1 MCNKTIIEFGFHDIM
16 NDQTS
21 FLCYLT
27 QTSVLII
34 NDILLNLIQ

>member
-1 MCNKTIIEFGFHDIM
+1 MCNKTIIEFGFRM